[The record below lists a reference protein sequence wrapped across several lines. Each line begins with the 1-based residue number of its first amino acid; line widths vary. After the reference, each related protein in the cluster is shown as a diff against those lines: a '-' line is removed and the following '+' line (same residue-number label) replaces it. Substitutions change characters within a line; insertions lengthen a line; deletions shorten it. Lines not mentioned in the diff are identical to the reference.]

1 MHENGKI
8 NPKFIRKPIAA
19 LTLVLISLSALA
31 ADEADIQRAIDY
43 VKKHEQDGSVKPNG
57 MGLISADG
65 ESSVNIT
72 GMVHFDAHSVDSGLP
87 HLSDKDSA
95 SIANAFEFRRVRL
108 GVNGTVFKDVDYEV
122 IVNAT
127 GTDTNILDTGFL
139 NFSANKD
146 AQIRVGRFRQPYSL
160 ESMTK
165 DSSIDFLERSYGDQN
180 GPNKL
185 LGVMV
190 WGEPRKGFTYG
201 AAIAQ
206 AGFNEIT
213 NTNNIGGLGTGRVTA
228 NFGELSNLD
237 GQVLHFGLSANAG
250 KYQITPTTSLDTGSN
265 ASSTSRATLLTYR
278 TESRGLSNA
287 YRVQLT
293 GETIGTGY
301 TYGSAA
307 NDAADVTK
315 KLGDLEFAYA
325 NGPFKYQAELGKLS
339 LSGSSPTTTALTAF
353 NTLDIDTTTTY
364 QEFVYNITGEK
375 WSEAYKGGA
384 FTGIKPLSNYQFGK
398 GGTGAWQLAVR
409 YSTYTAN
416 YPGIGTTAGG
426 VTGTSIST
434 GGRAENSETTSTL
447 TYGVNWL
454 LNPNTAIKLN
464 YAVTHFDRAVYI
476 LSTTN
481 KSTTDIE
488 NVLSIRAQINF

>member
-1 MHENGKI
+1 MKT
-8 NPKFIRKPIAA
+8 KYTLIALA
-19 LTLVLISLSALA
+19 AASTLSQLPAFA
-31 ADEADIQRAIDY
+31 ADEADIQKAIDY
-43 VKKHEQDGSVKPNG
+43 VKKHEKDGSVKPNG

-353 NTLDIDTTTTY
+353 NTLDIDSTTTY

>member
-1 MHENGKI
+1 MKT
-8 NPKFIRKPIAA
+8 KYTLIALA
-19 LTLVLISLSALA
+19 AASTLSQLPAFA

-43 VKKHEQDGSVKPNG
+43 VKQHEKDGSVKPNG
-57 MGLISADG
+57 MGLVSADG
-65 ESSVNIT
+65 ESSINLT
-72 GMVHFDAHSVDSGLP
+72 GMVHFDAHAFNSNLP
-87 HLSDKDSA
+87 KTTDKDSA
-95 SIANAFEFRRVRL
+95 STADQFELRRVLL
-108 GVNGTVFKDVDYEV
+108 GVNGTMFKDIDYEL

-160 ESMTK
+160 EAMTK
-165 DSSIDFLERSYGDQN
+165 DASIDFLERSYGDQN

-185 LGVMV
+185 LGAMV

-213 NTNNIGGLGTGRVTA
+213 NSNNIGALGTGRVTL
-228 NFGELSNLD
+228 NFGELNNLD
-237 GQVLHFGLSANAG
+237 GQVVHFGLSTNGG
-250 KYQITPTTSLDTGSN
+250 KYQITPTTSLDTGTT
-265 ASSTSRATLLTYR
+265 ADPISRATLLTYR

-307 NDAADVTK
+307 NDAADVK
-315 KLGDLEFAYA
+315 KQLNDLEFAYA
-325 NGPFKYQAELGKLS
+325 NGPFKYQAELAKLT
-339 LSGSSPTTTALTAF
+339 LNGSSLTAT
-353 NTLDIDTTTTY
+353 NATTYYTLDIESTTVY
-364 QEFVYNITGEK
+364 QEFVYNLTGEK
-375 WSEAYKGGA
+375 WSDAYKAGA

-398 GGTGAWQLAVR
+398 GGTGAWQLALR
-409 YSTYTAN
+409 YSSYAGN
-416 YPGIGTTAGG
+416 YVGASGTNKSI
-426 VTGTSIST
+426 TS
-434 GGRAENSETTSTL
+434 GGRASNSEGANTI

-454 LNPNTAIKLN
+454 LNPNTAVKLN
-464 YAVTHFDRAVYI
+464 YAVTKFDRDVGI
-476 LSTTN
+476 LS
-481 KSTTDIE
+481 STATGKASTE
-488 NVLSIRAQINF
+488 NAFSIRTQINF

>member
-1 MHENGKI
+1 MKNKLSL
-8 NPKFIRKPIAA
+8 IAIA
-19 LTLVLISLSALA
+19 SAATLLQVSAFA
-31 ADEADIQRAIDY
+31 ADEADIQKAIDY
-43 VKKHEQDGSVKPNG
+43 VKKHENEGSVKPNG
-57 MGLISADG
+57 FGLISADG

-72 GMVHFDAHSVDSGLP
+72 GMVHFDAHVFNSNLP
-87 HLSDKDSA
+87 RGSDKDSA
-95 SIANAFEFRRVRL
+95 SVADQFEFRRVRL
-108 GVNGTVFKDVDYEV
+108 GFNGSVYKDIDYEI

-127 GTDTNILDTGFL
+127 GTDTNSLDTGYL

-165 DSSIDFLERSYGDQN
+165 DASIDFLERSYGDQN

-185 LGVMV
+185 LGAMV

-213 NTNNIGGLGTGRVTA
+213 NSNNIGALGTGRLTF
-228 NFGELSNLD
+228 NFGELNNLD
-237 GQVLHFGLSANAG
+237 GQVIHFGLSSNGG
-250 KYQITPTTSLDTGSN
+250 KYQITPTTSLDTGSA
-265 ASSTSRATLLTYR
+265 ASATSRATLLTYR

-287 YRVQLT
+287 YRVQLQ
-293 GETIGTGY
+293 GETIGAGY

-315 KLGDLEFAYA
+315 KLNDLEFAYA
-325 NGPFKYQAELGKLS
+325 SGSFKYQAEVAKLS
-339 LSGSSPTTTALTAF
+339 LNGSSPTTTALTAY
-353 NTLDIDTTTTY
+353 NRVDIDSTTTY
-364 QEFVYNITGEK
+364 QEFVYNLTGEK
-375 WSEAYKGGA
+375 WAEAYKGGS

-398 GGTGAWQLAVR
+398 GGSGAWQVALR
-409 YSTYTAN
+409 YSTYTGN
-416 YPGIGTTAGG
+416 YTGASGTDKNI
-426 VTGTSIST
+426 TS
-434 GGRAENSETTSTL
+434 GGRTVGRASNSEGANTI
-447 TYGVNWL
+447 TYGLNWL

-464 YAVTHFDRAVYI
+464 YAVTKFDRPVGI
-476 LSTTN
+476 LSTTSS
-481 KSTTDIE
+481 STTTDTE